1 MFPSSVIFARVIV
14 MLLALK
20 GLSSFLCRFV
30 IAVTQE
36 SSAAVMGV
44 AVGAAG
50 LVAVPRPDAAVDGA
64 L

>member
-1 MFPSSVIFARVIV
+1 

-36 SSAAVMGV
+36 SSAVVMGV